1 MSPEDELMEAIGK
14 EVDEMSE
21 EDLEA
26 EAKKILAQ
34 QEKRKEYSKNR
45 VASPEAKER
54 QKVYRQKTY
63 NKNKAILAKYQ
74 ELHPEEFETAE
85 AVEED

>member
-1 MSPEDELMEAIGK
+1 MAEQDLLEAIAA

-34 QEKRKEYSKNR
+34 QEKRREYSKNR
-45 VASPEAKER
+45 VMSPEAKEK
-54 QKVYRQKTY
+54 QKAYRQKIY
-63 NKNKAILAKYQ
+63 QKNRQILARYK
-74 ELHPEEFETAE
+74 ELHPEEFEGE
-85 AVEED
+85 PEEED